1 MGHAGA
7 LISGEDDTAPAKM
20 KVMRDCGITVCESP
34 ADIGVTL
41 EKIFNK

>member
-7 LISGEDDTAPAKM
+7 LISVTDDTAPAKM
-20 KVMRDCGITVCESP
+20 KLLRACGITVCESP

-41 EKIFNK
+41 DRVFSR